1 MSVTTSWIQVGQ
13 SDGGTSS
20 NLDKKK
26 RTLNEI
32 GNFLLITS
40 SPSRGKKASVGFK
53 DLEDFEA
60 TFLD

>member
-1 MSVTTSWIQVGQ
+1 MSVTSSWIQVGQ

-20 NLDKKK
+20 NLDQKK

-32 GNFLLITS
+32 GNFLLITL
-40 SPSRGKKASVGFK
+40 SPKSGKKASVGFK

-60 TFLD
+60 TLLD